1 MLIDYLE
8 IENFKRFST
17 RQRIAFA
24 HPSVLIGPNNC
35 GKTSAIQALALWSL
49 AVKTWVDLRK
59 DSNARDRT
67 SAPINRLAITA
78 VPTPRTRLLWH
89 QARVRI
95 GNKDVAMSITVG
107 VLHNGV
113 SRPLTMQFRNQ
124 GDELIYCDPDE
135 QSKQDMA
142 LIEHAARIQVE
153 LLYPMSGLESEEPIL
168 KPGRI
173 DVLLGQGQTAEVLRN
188 LCLIVARDHP
198 DDWKRIQQ
206 LMKRLFRIELDHP
219 QETARGAVE
228 LTYRQNNV
236 KTPFDLSQAG
246 RGLQQVLLVLA
257 YLYAHKGSI
266 LLVDE
271 PDAHLEILRQRQIYV
286 LLRDIARECG
296 SQIIMATHSEV
307 ILDEALDTHLV
318 LLLEGRADDLARK
331 SDIKNSLKHFGAEH
345 YIRARERG
353 YVVYVEGSTDIDML
367 RALAE
372 RIDHPVR
379 RIWDER
385 INCFYVQ
392 DNYPF
397 ATTESELERVEGGF
411 GITPRDHFNALRNLI
426 PGLKGLAILDNDGR
440 NRQDATGGALTMTY
454 WRRYETE
461 NYFITPSVLRA
472 YAQAEM
478 SDAPLFA
485 GGSDEV
491 LDDLIRERIF
501 SNNEKDF
508 QTWKAL
514 PADASRLLWQAQ
526 TQHIKLSDFGEEFFR
541 RFAQKNG
548 MPMLLR
554 KGELHRL
561 IAYADPALIDDEV
574 RVKLDALQQC
584 FEQAI
589 PEETPSTG

>member
-1 MLIDYLE
+1 MLIDYIE
-8 IENFKRFST
+8 IENFKRFSE
-17 RQRIAFA
+17 RQHIAFA
-24 HPSVLIGPNNC
+24 HPAVLIGPNNC
-35 GKTSAIQALALWSL
+35 GKTSTIQALALWSL
-49 AVKTWVDLRK
+49 AVKIWFDLRK
-59 DSNARDRT
+59 ESSAKDRT
-67 SAPINRLAITA
+67 SAPINRLAIA
-78 VPTPRTRLLWH
+78 SVPIPRTRLLWNKG
-89 QARVRI
+89 RVRI
-95 GNKDVAMSITVG
+95 GNRDITMSITVG

-113 SRPLTMQFRNQ
+113 SKPLTMQFRNK
-124 GDELIYCDPDE
+124 GDELIYCDSDE
-135 QSKQDMA
+135 QSKQDMD
-142 LIEHAARIQVE
+142 LIEHAARIKVE

-173 DVLLGQGQTAEVLRN
+173 DVLLGQGRTAEVLRN
-188 LCLIVARDHP
+188 LCLIVVRDHP

-206 LMKRLFRIELDHP
+206 LMKRLFLIELDQP

-228 LTYRQNNV
+228 LTYRQNGA

-307 ILDEALDTHLV
+307 ILDEALDTHLI

-353 YVVYVEGSTDIDML
+353 YVIYVEGSTDIEML
-367 RALAE
+367 RALAV
-372 RIDHPVR
+372 RLDHPVR
-379 RIWDER
+379 NIWDER

-426 PGLKGLAILDNDGR
+426 PGLKGLAILDNDGK
-440 NRQDATGGALTMTY
+440 NRQDVDGGALTITY
-454 WRRYETE
+454 WKRYETE
-461 NYFITPSVLRA
+461 NYFITPDVLRA
-472 YAQAEM
+472 YIEAEM
-478 SDAPLFA
+478 PPLFA
-485 GGSDEV
+485 GAIGEV
-491 LDDLIRERIF
+491 LDELIRERVF
-501 SNNEKDF
+501 SGNSRDF
-508 QTWKAL
+508 QTWKTL
-514 PADASRLLWQAQ
+514 PLDAWRLLWQAQ
-526 TQHIKLSDFGEEFFR
+526 TQRIKLSDFAEEFFR
-541 RFAQKNG
+541 RLAQNNG
-548 MPMLLR
+548 LPMLLR

-561 IAYADPALIDDEV
+561 VPYTDPTLIDDEV
-574 RVKLDALQQC
+574 RAKLDALRQC
-584 FEQAI
+584 FEHAI
-589 PEETPSTG
+589 PDETPTAG